1 MPMPNKSK
9 KMSKAVLLAA
19 MLIVVGLVV
28 VSCGGAGQASDFS
41 ATTVEGD
48 EFSLS
53 EKRGEVVAL
62 YFMAGY

>member
-1 MPMPNKSK
+1 MRKVISLV
-9 KMSKAVLLAA
+9 AVLIAA
-19 MLIVVGLVV
+19 LSVAG
-28 VSCGGAGQASDFS
+28 CGGAGQASDFS

-48 EFSLS
+48 EFSES

>member
-1 MPMPNKSK
+1 MRKVISLV
-9 KMSKAVLLAA
+9 AVLIAVLSVA
-19 MLIVVGLVV
+19 G
-28 VSCGGAGQASDFS
+28 CGGAGQASDFS